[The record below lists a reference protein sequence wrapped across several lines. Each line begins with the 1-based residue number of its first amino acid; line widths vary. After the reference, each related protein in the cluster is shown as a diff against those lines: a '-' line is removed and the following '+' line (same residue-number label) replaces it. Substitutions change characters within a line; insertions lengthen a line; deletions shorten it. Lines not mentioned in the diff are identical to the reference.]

1 MTVISARKR
10 TGKAE
15 SYSSLITHHS
25 SLVLLCA
32 ALLVAGT
39 PVGAQQ
45 YPSRPVRVLIP
56 FPPGGNVDVF
66 GRVLWP
72 QVEKELGQNVVIDN
86 RGGANGMLGS
96 SIVAN
101 SSPDG
106 YTFLHTSFAFA
117 VNPSIVKKMPFD
129 VVKDFVP
136 VTDVAL
142 GTGYLLVS
150 HAGFPPKS
158 INELIA
164 FAKQQP
170 GKVRYSTA
178 GVGNGQH
185 LAGALFA
192 ERAGIDLLHVPYKGG
207 GPAMTAAL
215 GGETQL
221 HFPAPA
227 VGIPHVK
234 AGRVRGLG
242 FTGNKR
248 LISLPD
254 VPTIGESVKG
264 YYADA
269 GWHGVFAPAN
279 TPAAIVKKMQESIY
293 KALQAPHVRDH
304 FLNAGYEPQGSA
316 PAEWARRFRAD
327 LKRYAEITRIAKI
340 EPQ

>member
-1 MTVISARKR
+1 MKT
-10 TGKAE
+10 
-15 SYSSLITHHS
+15 LH
-25 SLVLLCA
+25 LVAA
-32 ALLVAGT
+32 ALAVAT
-39 PVGAQQ
+39 LAAAGAATAQN

-72 QVEKELGQNVVIDN
+72 QVEKELGQTVVIDN

-101 SSPDG
+101 ATPDG
-106 YTFLHTSFAFA
+106 YTMLHTSFAFA

-129 VVKDFVP
+129 VVKDFAP

-142 GTGYLLVS
+142 GTGYLMVS
-150 HAGFPPKS
+150 HAGFPAKTVR
-158 INELIA
+158 ELIDL
-164 FAKQQP
+164 AKQQP
-170 GKVRYSTA
+170 GKIRYSTA

-192 ERAGIDLLHVPYKGG
+192 ERAGIDMLHVPYKGG

-234 AGRVRGLG
+234 GGRVRGLG

-248 LISLPD
+248 LASLPD
-254 VPTIGESVKG
+254 VPTIGETVKG
-264 YYADA
+264 FYADA
-269 GWHGVFAPAN
+269 GWHGVFAPAK
-279 TPAAIVKKMQESIY
+279 TPPAIVKTVQEAIY
-293 KALQAPHVRDH
+293 KALQAPHVRNH
-304 FLNAGYEPQGSA
+304 FLNGGYEPQGSN
-316 PAEWARRFRAD
+316 PTEWGRRFRAD
-327 LKRYAEITRIAKI
+327 LKRYAEITRIARI

>member
-1 MTVISARKR
+1 MLQR
-10 TGKAE
+10 
-15 SYSSLITHHS
+15 YL
-25 SLVLLCA
+25 A
-32 ALLVAGT
+32 AAAIALVA
-39 PVGAQQ
+39 VAAVRSSHAQD
-45 YPSRPVRVLIP
+45 YPTRPVRVVIP

-86 RGGANGMLGS
+86 RGGANALLGS
-96 SIVAN
+96 DIVAHA
-101 SSPDG
+101 SPDG
-106 YTFLHTSFAFA
+106 YTLLHTSFAFA
-117 VNPSIVKKMPFD
+117 VNPSIIRKMPFD
-129 VVKDFVP
+129 VVKDFAP

-150 HAGFPPKS
+150 HAGFPAKS
-158 INELIA
+158 VSELIA
-164 FAKQQP
+164 LAKQQP

-234 AGRVRGLG
+234 AGRVRALG

-248 LISLPD
+248 LISLPE
-254 VPTIGESVKG
+254 VPTIGETVKG

-269 GWHGVFAPAN
+269 GWHGVFAPAK
-279 TPAAIVKKMQESIY
+279 TSPAIVKKVQESIY

-304 FLNAGYEPQGSA
+304 FLNAGYEPQGSS
-316 PAEWARRFRAD
+316 PAEWGKRFRAD

>member
-1 MTVISARKR
+1 LAAAVASAP
-10 TGKAE
+10 
-15 SYSSLITHHS
+15 H
-25 SLVLLCA
+25 
-32 ALLVAGT
+32 
-39 PVGAQQ
+39 AQNF
-45 YPSRPVRVLIP
+45 PTRPVRVVIP

-72 QVEKELGQNVVIDN
+72 QAEKELGQTVVIDN
-86 RGGANGMLGS
+86 RGGANSMLGG

-101 SSPDG
+101 ATPDG
-106 YTFLHTSFAFA
+106 YTLLHTSFGFA

-129 VVKDFVP
+129 VEKDFAP

-142 GTGYLLVS
+142 GTGYLMVS
-150 HAGFPPKS
+150 HPGFPAKTVK
-158 INELIA
+158 ELIA
-164 FAKQQP
+164 LAKQKP
-170 GKVRYSTA
+170 GEVRYSTA

-192 ERAGIDLLHVPYKGG
+192 ERAGIDMLHVPYKGG
-207 GPAMTAAL
+207 GPAMTAVL
-215 GGETQL
+215 GGETQI
-221 HFPAPA
+221 HYPAPA

-248 LISLPD
+248 LTALPD
-254 VPTIGESVKG
+254 VPTIGEAVPG

-269 GWHGVFAPAN
+269 GWHGVFAPAK
-279 TPAAIVKKMQESIY
+279 TPPAVVKKLQEAIY
-293 KALQAPHVRDH
+293 RALQAPHVRDH
-304 FLNAGYEPQGSA
+304 FLSAGYEPQGSS
-316 PAEWARRFRAD
+316 PEEWGKRFRAD

>member
-1 MTVISARKR
+1 MHRHIAFVLIALTAIFAAGVASSQ
-10 TGKAE
+10 
-15 SYSSLITHHS
+15 SY
-25 SLVLLCA
+25 
-32 ALLVAGT
+32 
-39 PVGAQQ
+39 PV
-45 YPSRPVRVLIP
+45 RPVRVLIP

-72 QVEKELGQNVVIDN
+72 QVEKELGQTVVIDN
-86 RGGANGMLGS
+86 RGGANGILGAD
-96 SIVAN
+96 IVAN
-101 SSPDG
+101 ATPDG

-142 GTGYLLVS
+142 GTGYLLV
-150 HAGFPPKS
+150 GNIKFPAKTVQ
-158 INELIA
+158 ELIA
-164 FAKQQP
+164 LAKQQP
-170 GKVRYSTA
+170 GKIRYSTA

-192 ERAGIDLLHVPYKGG
+192 EKAGIDLLHVPYKGG

-234 AGRVRGLG
+234 GGRVRGLG
-242 FTGNKR
+242 FTGAKR
-248 LISLPD
+248 LVSLPD
-254 VPTIGESVKG
+254 VPTIGEAVPG
-264 YYADA
+264 YVADA
-269 GWHGVFAPAN
+269 GWHGVFAPAK
-279 TPAAIVKKMQESIY
+279 TPPAVVKKVQEAIS
-293 KALQAPHVRDH
+293 KALQVPRVRDH
-304 FLNAGYEPQGSA
+304 FVNAGYEPQGSN
-316 PAEWARRFRAD
+316 PAEWGKRFRAD

-340 EPQ
+340 EPR

>member
-1 MTVISARKR
+1 MQKTVRGENTMRRYIAPIF
-10 TGKAE
+10 TA
-15 SYSSLITHHS
+15 
-25 SLVLLCA
+25 LVLVA
-32 ALLVAGT
+32 AGFAHGQ
-39 PVGAQQ
+39 A
-45 YPSRPVRVLIP
+45 YPTRPVRVLIP

-72 QVEKELGQNVVIDN
+72 QVEKELGQTVVIDN

-101 SSPDG
+101 ATPDG
-106 YTFLHTSFAFA
+106 YTLLHTSFAFA
-117 VNPSIVKKMPFD
+117 VNPSIVRKMPFD
-129 VVKDFVP
+129 VVKDFAP

-142 GTGYLLVS
+142 GTGYLMVS
-150 HAGFPPKS
+150 HPGFPAKTVK
-158 INELIA
+158 ELIGL
-164 FAKQQP
+164 AKQKP
-170 GKVRYSTA
+170 GEVRYSTA

-192 ERAGIDLLHVPYKGG
+192 ERAGIDMLHVPYKGG

-215 GGETQL
+215 GGEVQV
-221 HFPAPA
+221 HYPAPA

-234 AGRVRGLG
+234 AGRVRALG

-254 VPTIGESVKG
+254 VPTIGETVPG

-269 GWHGVFAPAN
+269 GWHGVFAPAR
-279 TPAAIVKKMQESIY
+279 TPAAVVKKVQESIY
-293 KALQAPHVRDH
+293 KALQVPHVRDH
-304 FLNAGYEPQGSA
+304 FLNAGYEPQGSN
-316 PAEWARRFRAD
+316 PAEWGKRFRAD

>member
-1 MTVISARKR
+1 M
-10 TGKAE
+10 KAL
-15 SYSSLITHHS
+15 Y
-25 SLVLLCA
+25 LVVA
-32 ALLVAGT
+32 AVAVAT
-39 PVGAQQ
+39 LAAAGATTAQN

-72 QVEKELGQNVVIDN
+72 QVEKELRQTVVIDN

-101 SSPDG
+101 ATPDG
-106 YTFLHTSFAFA
+106 YTMLHTSFAFA

-129 VVKDFVP
+129 VVKDFAP

-142 GTGYLLVS
+142 GTGYLMVS
-150 HAGFPPKS
+150 HAGFPAKTVR
-158 INELIA
+158 ELIDL
-164 FAKQQP
+164 AKQQP

-192 ERAGIDLLHVPYKGG
+192 ERAGIDMLHVPYKGG

-234 AGRVRGLG
+234 GGRVRGLG

-248 LISLPD
+248 LASLPD
-254 VPTIGESVKG
+254 VPTIGETVKG

-269 GWHGVFAPAN
+269 GWHGVFAPAK
-279 TPAAIVKKMQESIY
+279 TPPAIVKTVQEAIY

-304 FLNAGYEPQGSA
+304 FLNGGYEPQGSN
-316 PAEWARRFRAD
+316 PTEWGKRFRAD
-327 LKRYAEITRIAKI
+327 LKRYAEITRIARI